1 MKKENHLERVLQMLE
16 CVARSEIPLNTSAI
30 CDATG
35 LPAPTV
41 YRLLRESVE
50 AGLLQALPERRYAI
64 GQRLKQIAAPVH
76 TDQELAKL
84 AKPVLREAANCYGA
98 AFFLSRARGRGVE
111 IIDVQTPQDKKVS
124 YLHPGL
130 GFRPVHACS
139 CAKAVAAF
147 SQNSLAAKSL
157 QGQLRAY
164 TEFTTTDI
172 EAVEA
177 EFSQIRQQG
186 YAECLQEL
194 ELGICSVAA
203 PVLNANEDCEFSVGA
218 TGPVRLFTEPFRK
231 KLGKA
236 LISCASHINND
247 LHGSGSHMAKYK

>member
-1 MKKENHLERVLQMLE
+1 MRKASHLERVLLLLE
-16 CVARSEIPLNTSAI
+16 TVARRKLPPNITEIS
-30 CDATG
+30 DATG

-41 YRLLRESVE
+41 YRLVRESVDS
-50 AGLLQALPERRYAI
+50 GLLKIEPDRRYAV
-64 GQRLKQIAAPVH
+64 GTRLRQLAIPGPS
-76 TDQELAKL
+76 DQDMALI
-84 AKPVLREAANCYGA
+84 AKPVLRAASNQYQA

-111 IIDVQTPQDKKVS
+111 IIDVQTPQDQKVS

-130 GFRPVHACS
+130 GMRPVHACS

-147 SQNSLAAKSL
+147 SEQSLAAKSS

-164 TEFTTTDI
+164 TEYTQTDAAI
-172 EAVEA
+172 VNA
-177 EFSQIRQQG
+177 EFELIRKQG

-203 PVLNANEDCEFSVGA
+203 PVLTTNNECEFSVGA
-218 TGPVRLFTEPFRK
+218 TGSIRLFTTAYRK

-236 LISCASHINND
+236 LIAYAAEIGNEYQLPLERSK
-247 LHGSGSHMAKYK
+247 SG